1 MSYVNWVKGLPRV
14 VQIIFAIIPPLH
26 LFFLA
31 AAIVED
37 VLAKKW
43 LVMVLD
49 IIFGGPLGIVYW
61 ILNII
66 WVIGK
71 KEIFTFGV
79 WVKDEEKKEAVEV
92 KVEEKEEPKAE

>member
-31 AAIVED
+31 AAIVRDIVEKNW
-37 VLAKKW
+37 LA
-43 LVMVLD
+43 LVLD
-49 IIFGGPLGIVYW
+49 IIFGAPLGFVFW

-79 WVKDEEKKEAVEV
+79 WVGEKK
-92 KVEEKEEPKAE
+92 AE